1 MSTELA
7 RKSAIGE
14 GLAHARDALV
24 ARAEA
29 AEEAVRTARS
39 AARAEAREQTD
50 GGGAEAQLA
59 GGGTAVRGGGEF

>member
-1 MSTELA
+1 MSAELA

-39 AARAEAREQTD
+39 AARAEARERT
-50 GGGAEAQLA
+50 EAAAQRLSSQA
-59 GGGTAVRGGGEF
+59 GGPR